1 MPVDMWYNISKQQLE
16 TIRTMNNKVLIE
28 IFDKRGK
35 TESGI
40 IVPITS
46 ENVFVPSEGIVV
58 KIPDGVTDIK
68 VGDKVTRGQ
77 VIGQMG
83 NTGVS
88 YGCHCHLGI
97 FYGQPY
103 SGGYSI
109 NPLSVYR

>member
-16 TIRTMNNKVLIE
+16 TLRTRNNKVLIE

-58 KIPDGVTDIK
+58 KIPNGITDIK
-68 VGDKVTRGQ
+68 VGDKVMFEKYKGTRMVCEKRQ
-77 VIGQMG
+77 FLLLDF
-83 NTGVS
+83 S
-88 YGCHCHLGI
+88 YILAI
-97 FYGQPY
+97 
-103 SGGYSI
+103 I
-109 NPLSVYR
+109 EKEN

>member
-16 TIRTMNNKVLIE
+16 TLRTRNNKVLIE

-68 VGDKVTRGQ
+68 VGDKVMFEKYKGTRMVCENRQ
-77 VIGQMG
+77 FLLLDF
-83 NTGVS
+83 S
-88 YGCHCHLGI
+88 YILAI
-97 FYGQPY
+97 
-103 SGGYSI
+103 I
-109 NPLSVYR
+109 EKEN